1 MQKQTMNFDQT
12 LAFSVLLVY
21 IESTGE
27 HEFCSINY
35 MPLQTIHGRKEV
47 PHEYDLF
54 QI

>member
-1 MQKQTMNFDQT
+1 MQKQTINFDQT

-21 IESTGE
+21 IESVEE
-27 HEFCSINY
+27 HTFCSINY
-35 MPLQTIHGRKEV
+35 MPRQTIHDRKEV